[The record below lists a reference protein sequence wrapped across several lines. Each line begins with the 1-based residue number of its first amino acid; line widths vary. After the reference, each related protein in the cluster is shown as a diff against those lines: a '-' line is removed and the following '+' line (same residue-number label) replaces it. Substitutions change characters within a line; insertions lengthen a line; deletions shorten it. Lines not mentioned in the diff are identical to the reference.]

1 VVLNGPQQ
9 RDSISRPRES
19 MLGDTARVSDPDR
32 HRTDR
37 LGQEIRDLLISRLI
51 AESPVAEVLHL
62 ALASIMAV
70 LFWGRVPSI
79 ALVGWIAALVV
90 AVVVRAYTRVRLQQ
104 LGAEPQYAVKTVRQ
118 TVVLT
123 SLAWAAGLAILTD
136 SLGLTDLAL
145 LLVVF
150 SGLVAG
156 GTITLIADPRSYFY
170 FASGLIGP
178 MALAISLQEWD
189 RWHGV
194 ALVLVVLFGVAMVV
208 LYRRGHQQLREYLT
222 AAKRLELSRADAA
235 RERSFL
241 DALIRSAPT
250 AIAAVSPDGKVLGV
264 NPAFESLFGY
274 EAGDVRERSIND
286 LIVPESALA
295 QAQAL
300 DERVHAGD
308 VVVEEVQRQRKN
320 GDRVWVQVSAA
331 GVRQEAGA
339 IFVLYQDVTQR
350 RFAEEALRRTEE
362 QYRDLVESAS
372 DLVWEVNREGSWTFL
387 NSAVQQVYGF
397 PAADLVGRP
406 FAEVVDPS
414 KLESDLNAFREVL
427 AGQHLTDYE
436 TVHLHSS
443 GEQRHL
449 SFAVR
454 PLLDGN
460 GRVVGARGIARDV
473 TERAAARD
481 ALEEA
486 RVLAERAAQARSA
499 FLANMSHEIRTPMNA
514 VLGMTELLLD
524 TELADEQRKSAE
536 LIKSSAESL
545 LGVINDILDFSKI
558 EAGHIHL
565 EDLEFDLHSLIDS
578 TVRLL
583 AVHAFDQGV
592 ELVYNIEVGVPHT
605 VRGDPGRLRQV
616 LTNLIGNAIKF
627 THEGEVVIS
636 LATEERENGKAV
648 VRIAV
653 RDTGIGIAPDQIEA
667 MFEEFTQADVSTTR
681 RYGGTGLGLTI
692 CRRLVRLMGAEDIS
706 VESEP
711 HRGSVFSFR
720 VPFTVVAEQDKSAV
734 PRDADRLRGLRV
746 LVADD
751 NATIRRIVAEA
762 LGHAGAS
769 VDTCGNAD
777 AALDQLRKVCDEG
790 SSYALAV
797 IDAYMPGSSGFELAQ
812 TMRDDSCLGDT
823 RVIMLTAVG
832 QRGDAERCR
841 ELGIAGYLPKPVA
854 GVELI
859 EVAAA
864 VLAGGTAE
872 PATGT
877 QRLVTRHSI
886 AETRQALRILVAE
899 DNPVNQ
905 QVAQRMLDKR
915 GHHVV
920 IVGNGAEAVEAV
932 RQDRFDVVLMDIQ
945 MPELDGMA
953 ATAAIRS
960 DPAYE
965 SLPIIAMTAHAL
977 QEERSRFLSAG
988 MNDHIAKPFKPHEL
1002 FACVEGWG
1010 SGGVE
1015 SPTGTSAERES
1026 APAPVDLHAF
1036 RATMREAGV
1045 EEAVDG
1051 MLEVFLEDAPVRM
1064 EALHAAVGSGDARAI
1079 AEAAH
1084 VFKSSAGTIHAGA
1097 LFELLR
1103 DLETAGREERV
1114 DDAVRLLQRIDQ
1126 VHGEVRTY
1134 LQGA

>member
-1 VVLNGPQQ
+1 MV
-9 RDSISRPRES
+9 
-19 MLGDTARVSDPDR
+19 
-32 HRTDR
+32 
-37 LGQEIRDLLISRLI
+37 
-51 AESPVAEVLHL
+51 
-62 ALASIMAV
+62 V
-70 LFWGRVPSI
+70 LFWARVPSI
-79 ALVGWIAALVV
+79 ALLGWIAALVV

-104 LGAEPQYAVKTVRQ
+104 LGAEPSYAVTAVRQ

-136 SLGLTDLAL
+136 GLGLTDLAL

-170 FASGLIGP
+170 FAAGLSGPL
-178 MALAISLQEWD
+178 ALAISIHGWD

-194 ALVLVVLFGVAMVV
+194 ALVLIALFGVAMVV
-208 LYRRGHQQLREYLT
+208 LYRRGHRQLCEYLT
-222 AAKRLELSRADAA
+222 AAKRLERSRADVV

-241 DALIRSAPT
+241 DALLRSAPT
-250 AIAAVSPDGKVLGV
+250 AIAAVSPAGRVLGV

-274 EAGDVRERSIND
+274 EAGEVRERSLND

-295 QAQAL
+295 EAQAL

-308 VVVEEVQRQRKN
+308 VVVEEVQRKQKN

-331 GVRQEAGA
+331 GVRQEGGA
-339 IFVLYQDVTQR
+339 VFVLYQDVTQR
-350 RFAEEALRRTEE
+350 RLAEEALRRTEE

-372 DLVWEVNREGSWTFL
+372 DLVWAVNREGKWTFL
-387 NSAVQQVYGF
+387 NAAVQQVYGV
-397 PAADLVGRP
+397 PADSLIGRP
-406 FAEVVDPS
+406 FADVVDPS
-414 KLESDLNAFREVL
+414 TLESDLAAFRDVL
-427 AGQHLTDYE
+427 TGRHLTDYE
-436 TVHLHSS
+436 TVHRHAS

-449 SFAVR
+449 SFAAR
-454 PLLDGN
+454 PLLDVN

-473 TERAAARD
+473 TGRVAARE

-486 RVLAERAAQARSA
+486 RLLAERATQARSA

-524 TELADEQRKSAE
+524 TELAADQRKSAE

-558 EAGHIHL
+558 EAGYVQL
-565 EDLEFDLHSLIDS
+565 EDLEFDLHGLIDS

-583 AVHAFDQGV
+583 AVHAFERGV
-592 ELVYNIEVGVPHT
+592 ELVYNIEGGVPHT

-616 LTNLIGNAIKF
+616 LTNLIGNAVKF
-627 THEGEVVIS
+627 THEGEVVVS
-636 LATEERENGKAV
+636 LATEERHDDKAV
-648 VRIAV
+648 VRVAV
-653 RDTGIGIAPDQIEA
+653 RDTGIGIAPDQVEA
-667 MFEEFTQADVSTTR
+667 MFEEFTQADLSTTR

-711 HRGSVFSFR
+711 NRGSVFSFR
-720 VPFTVVAEQDKSAV
+720 VPFTVVAERDKSTV

-751 NATIRRIVAEA
+751 NETIAHIVAEA
-762 LGHAGAS
+762 FGHAGAL
-769 VDTCGNAD
+769 VDTVDNAD
-777 AALDQLRKVCDEG
+777 AALVQMRKMYDDG
-790 SSYALAV
+790 SPYALAI
-797 IDAYMPGSSGFELAQ
+797 IDAYMPGTSGFELAQ
-812 TMRDDSCLGDT
+812 VIRDDVSLCET

-854 GVELI
+854 EVELI

-864 VLAGGTAE
+864 ILAGERTE

-877 QRLVTRHSI
+877 HRLVTRHSI
-886 AETRQALRILVAE
+886 TETRQALRILVAE

-905 QVAQRMLDKR
+905 QVAQRMLEKR
-915 GHHVV
+915 GHYVV
-920 IVGNGAEAVEAV
+920 IVGNGAEAIGAV
-932 RQDRFDVVLMDIQ
+932 GQTTFDVVLMDIQ
-945 MPELDGMA
+945 MPEMDGLE

-960 DPAYE
+960 DPACA

-977 QEERSRFLSAG
+977 NEERAHFLSAG

-1010 SGGVE
+1010 SGSVASDEGRPL
-1015 SPTGTSAERES
+1015 SRRP
-1026 APAPVDLHAF
+1026 APAPVDLDAF

-1045 EEAVDG
+1045 EDAVDG
-1051 MLEVFLEDAPVRM
+1051 MLAVFLEDAPRRM

-1084 VFKSSAGTIHAGA
+1084 AFKSSAGTIHARS

-1103 DLETAGREERV
+1103 ELEAAGREERV
-1114 DDAVRLLQRIDQ
+1114 DDAPRLLQQIDQ
-1126 VHGEVRTY
+1126 VHGDVRTF
-1134 LQGA
+1134 LQKD